1 MANARPTSRR
11 SRGRPRHDDVLTPA
25 EWRIAH
31 AVKHGMTNRAIAERR
46 GISIDAVKFHV
57 ANIVAKLGM
66 TNRKEL
72 RQWFRAPK
80 GSALSRRSLDMTQSL
95 GTILDGECRPE
106 EQGTGTGPRSAPVA
120 LGRIGQISRTVKDI
134 AQAQQWYEKVLG
146 LPHLYTFDRLAF
158 FDCGGTRLMLTQ
170 NEEVSRGESVLY
182 WRVENIVNAYETLKA
197 RGAEF
202 MAAPHMIHRHP
213 DGTEEWM
220 AFFKDPEGR
229 TLALMSQVKP

>member
-1 MANARPTSRR
+1 MAIARPTARR

-57 ANIVAKLGM
+57 ANIVAKLGVS
-66 TNRKEL
+66 NRKEL

-80 GSALSRRSLDMTQSL
+80 GSALSRRLLDMQ
-95 GTILDGECRPE
+95 
-106 EQGTGTGPRSAPVA
+106 APVT
-120 LGRIGQISRTVKDI
+120 LGQIGQISRTVKDI
-134 AQAQQWYEKVLG
+134 AQAQQFYGKVLG

-170 NEEVSRGESVLY
+170 NEEVSTGESVLY

-202 MAAPHMIHRHP
+202 IGAPHMIHRHQ

-220 AFFKDPEGR
+220 AFFKDSEGR
-229 TLALMSQVKP
+229 TLAIMSQVKPE

>member
-1 MANARPTSRR
+1 MAVRRSTLRR

-46 GISIDAVKFHV
+46 GISIDAVKYHI
-57 ANIVAKLGM
+57 ANIVAKLGVN
-66 TNRKEL
+66 NRKEL

-80 GSALSRRSLDMTQSL
+80 GSALSRRSLDMK
-95 GTILDGECRPE
+95 
-106 EQGTGTGPRSAPVA
+106 APVT
-120 LGRIGQISRTVKDI
+120 LGQLGQISRTVKDI
-134 AQAQQWYEKVLG
+134 AQALEFYGKVLA

-170 NEEVSRGESVLY
+170 NEEVSSGESILY
-182 WRVENIVNAYETLKA
+182 WRVENIVSAYETCKA

-202 MAAPHMIHRHP
+202 ISAPHMIHRHP

-229 TLALMSQVKP
+229 TLAMMSQVKPE

>member
-1 MANARPTSRR
+1 MVIARPTARR
-11 SRGRPRHDDVLTPA
+11 GRGRPPHDDVLTPA

-31 AVKHGMTNRAIAERR
+31 AIKHGMTNRAIAELR
-46 GISIDAVKFHV
+46 GISLDAVKFHV

-66 TNRKEL
+66 SDRKEL

-80 GSALSRRSLDMTQSL
+80 GSALSRRPIDVNTAVTFGQ
-95 GTILDGECRPE
+95 
-106 EQGTGTGPRSAPVA
+106 
-120 LGRIGQISRTVKDI
+120 IGQIARTVKDI
-134 AQAQQWYEKVLG
+134 QTAQHWYGKVLG

-170 NEEVSRGESVLY
+170 KDEVSPSESILY
-182 WRVENIVNAYETLKA
+182 WRVENIVATYEGLKA
-197 RGAEF
+197 RGVEF
-202 MAAPHMIHRHP
+202 LGAPHMIHRHT

-229 TLALMSQVKP
+229 PLALMSQVKSESVRPELVSE

>member
-1 MANARPTSRR
+1 MAIARSTTRR

-46 GISIDAVKFHV
+46 GISIDAVKFHI
-57 ANIVAKLGM
+57 ANIVAKLGVN
-66 TNRKEL
+66 NRKEL

-80 GSALSRRSLDMTQSL
+80 GSALSRRPLDMH
-95 GTILDGECRPE
+95 
-106 EQGTGTGPRSAPVA
+106 APVT
-120 LGRIGQISRTVKDI
+120 LGPIGQISRTVKDI
-134 AQAQQWYEKVLG
+134 AQAQQWYGEVLG

-170 NEEVSRGESVLY
+170 NEDVSTGESVLY

-202 MAAPHMIHRHP
+202 VSAPHMIHRHP

-220 AFFKDPEGR
+220 AFLKDPEGR
-229 TLALMSQVKP
+229 TLAIMSQVKPE

>member
-1 MANARPTSRR
+1 MAIARPTTSR

-46 GISIDAVKFHV
+46 GISIDAVKFHI
-57 ANIVAKLGM
+57 ANIVAKLGV
-66 TNRKEL
+66 NSRKEL

-80 GSALSRRSLDMTQSL
+80 GSALSRRPLDMN
-95 GTILDGECRPE
+95 
-106 EQGTGTGPRSAPVA
+106 APVI
-120 LGRIGQISRTVKDI
+120 LGQIGQISRTVRDI
-134 AQAQQWYEKVLG
+134 AQAQQWYGKVLG
-146 LPHLYTFDRLAF
+146 LPHLYTFDHLAF

-170 NEEVSRGESVLY
+170 NEEVSSGESVLY
-182 WRVENIVNAYETLKA
+182 LRVENIVSAYETLKA
-197 RGAEF
+197 RGVEF
-202 MAAPHMIHRHP
+202 IGAPHMIHRHP

-229 TLALMSQVKP
+229 ALAIMSQVKP

>member
-1 MANARPTSRR
+1 MAIARPVARR

-46 GISIDAVKFHV
+46 GISLDAVKFHIE
-57 ANIVAKLGM
+57 NIVAKLGVSS
-66 TNRKEL
+66 RKEL

-80 GSALSRRSLDMTQSL
+80 GSALSRRPIDLNTPV
-95 GTILDGECRPE
+95 TF
-106 EQGTGTGPRSAPVA
+106 GP
-120 LGRIGQISRTVKDI
+120 IGQIARSVQDI
-134 AQAQQWYEKVLG
+134 EKAQHWYGKVLG
-146 LPHLYTFDRLAF
+146 LPHLYTFERLAF

-170 NEEVSRGESVLY
+170 KDAASADESILY
-182 WRVENIVNAYETLKA
+182 WRVENIVNAYETLKG
-197 RGAEF
+197 RGVEF
-202 MAAPHMIHRHP
+202 LGAPHMIHRHG

-229 TLALMSQVKP
+229 PLALMSQVKAVTARS

>member
-1 MANARPTSRR
+1 MATARSTRSR
-11 SRGRPRHDDVLTPA
+11 SRGRPPHDDVLTPA

-31 AVKHGMTNRAIAERR
+31 AVTHGMTNRAIAERR
-46 GISIDAVKFHV
+46 GISIDAVKFHL
-57 ANIVAKLGM
+57 ANIVAKLGVK
-66 TNRKEL
+66 NRNEL
-72 RQWFRAPK
+72 RQWFRTPK
-80 GSALSRRSLDMTQSL
+80 GSALSRRPLDMTKSS

-106 EQGTGTGPRSAPVA
+106 GQGTGTGLRSAPLT
-120 LGRIGQISRTVKDI
+120 LGQIGQISRTVKDI
-134 AQAQQWYEKVLG
+134 VEAQQWYGKVLG

-170 NEEVSRGESVLY
+170 NGEVSTGESVLY

-202 MAAPHMIHRHP
+202 ISAPHMIHRHP

-229 TLALMSQVKP
+229 ALAIMSQVEP

>member
-1 MANARPTSRR
+1 MAIARSIIRR

-46 GISIDAVKFHV
+46 GISIDAVKFHI
-57 ANIVAKLGM
+57 ANIIAKLGVN
-66 TNRKEL
+66 NRTEL

-80 GSALSRRSLDMTQSL
+80 GSALSRRPLNM
-95 GTILDGECRPE
+95 
-106 EQGTGTGPRSAPVA
+106 SAPVT
-120 LGRIGQISRTVKDI
+120 LGQIGQISRTVKDI
-134 AQAQQWYEKVLG
+134 AQAQQWYGKVLG

-170 NEEVSRGESVLY
+170 NEAVSTGESVLY
-182 WRVENIVNAYETLKA
+182 FRVENIVNAYETLKA
-197 RGAEF
+197 RGAAF
-202 MAAPHMIHRHP
+202 IGAPHMIHRHP

-220 AFFKDPEGR
+220 AFFNDLEGR
-229 TLALMSQVKP
+229 ALAIMSQVKPE